1 MEHDTLAAPRERRL
15 PAMQGR
21 RRLAVVA
28 AMLGVGF
35 ALVLASTAA
44 GDGKQGLKVGETL
57 TIATSA
63 SPSTL
68 DPASGQNSYSPYYDL
83 AYDPLIIKAPDGTYK
98 PGLALSWKYGA
109 RNKSFSLQLRPGV
122 RFSDGTRLT
131 AAVVKTWIE
140 HAKALPGGYG
150 GTYFGALTNI
160 KVTSPLSL
168 TLIFNTPT
176 PLLELD
182 FSQLLEMGMVGS
194 SRAVAAKT
202 LGTTTDGAGPYMLDN
217 GATVTGDHYTYVPN
231 PHYWNKSAVHWK
243 KVVVRVITNPTTA
256 LSALET
262 GQVQVALG
270 QPVTSVGAAAKAGL
284 KNDAPLTL
292 FLALSLIDRN
302 GKVAPALGDVR
313 VRQAL
318 NYAIDRK
325 AVAAVV
331 GAGLGQPI
339 DQMAVPGDDSYD
351 SKLDNA
357 YPYNP
362 AKAKQLLAAA
372 GYGGG
377 LTLSA
382 IVWQGVGQDTM
393 AQAIAGELAKVGV
406 TLNLDIRTDVGD
418 YFQRLSGA
426 TYPTAAISFGRIP
439 AATDYQ
445 VLYGPNAALFNPF
458 KSADAQLSKLY
469 YKLIAT
475 PTAQMPAVA
484 RQMQDVL
491 VKQAWFVPVVATPL
505 VVFYTPTVA
514 GVNATPQRNV
524 IYASEITPT
533 R

>member
-1 MEHDTLAAPRERRL
+1 MMQHDNSAAPHGARL
-15 PAMQGR
+15 QSMQFR
-21 RRLAVVA
+21 RRLAVALAVA
-28 AMLGVGF
+28 IAMI
-35 ALVLASTAA
+35 LAGTAA
-44 GDGKQGLKVGETL
+44 GRGQQAAAVGGTL

-63 SPSTL
+63 SPATL
-68 DPASGQNSYSPYYDL
+68 DPASGQNAYSPYYDL
-83 AYDPLIIKAPDGTYK
+83 AYDPLIIKAPDGSYH
-98 PGLALSWKYGA
+98 PGLALSWRYGP
-109 RNKSFSLQLRPGV
+109 RNKSFSLKLRPGV
-122 RFSDGTRLT
+122 RFSDGTHLT
-131 AAVVKTWIE
+131 AGVVKTWVE
-140 HAKALPGGYG
+140 HAKAFPGGYG

-160 KVTSPLSL
+160 KVTGPLSL
-168 TLIFNTPT
+168 TLYFNTPT

-194 SRAVAAKT
+194 AKAVAAKT
-202 LGTTTDGAGPYMLDN
+202 LSTTTDGAGPYMLDK

-231 PHYWNKSAVHWK
+231 PYYWNKSAVHWK

-256 LSALET
+256 LSALQT

-270 QPVTSVGAAAKAGL
+270 QPVSSVGAATRAGL

-292 FLALSLIDRN
+292 FLALSLIDRT

-331 GAGLGQPI
+331 GAGLGRPI

-351 SKLDNA
+351 PKLDNA
-357 YPYNP
+357 YPYDP

-372 GYGGG
+372 GYGKG

-382 IVWQGVGQDTM
+382 LVWQGVGQDTM

-406 TLNLDIRTDVGD
+406 TLNLDIRSDVGD

-439 AATDYQ
+439 AATNYQ

-458 KSADAQLSKLY
+458 RSANTQLSRLY

-475 PTAQMPAVA
+475 PTAKMPAVA
-484 RQMQDVL
+484 RQMQEVL
-491 VKQAWFVPVVATPL
+491 VQQAWFLPVVATPL
-505 VVFYTPTVA
+505 VVFYRPDVT

-524 IYASEITPT
+524 VYASEIAPAH
-533 R
+533 

>member
-1 MEHDTLAAPRERRL
+1 MKHDNLAAPRDRRL
-15 PAMQGR
+15 PAAQGR
-21 RRLAVVA
+21 RPFAVVA
-28 AMLGVGF
+28 ATLGV
-35 ALVLASTAA
+35 ALMLVLAGTASGRGHQTVA
-44 GDGKQGLKVGETL
+44 SGGTL

-68 DPASGQNSYSPYYDL
+68 DPASGQNAYSPYYDL
-83 AYDPLIIKAPDGTYK
+83 AYDPLIIKAPDGSYK
-98 PGLALSWKYGA
+98 PGLALSWKYGP
-109 RNKSFSLQLRPGV
+109 RNKSFSLKLRPGV

-131 AAVVKTWIE
+131 AQVVKTWVL

-150 GTYFGALTNI
+150 GTYFGALTDV
-160 KVTSPLSL
+160 KVMGPLSL
-168 TLIFNTPT
+168 TLLFNTPT

-194 SRAVAAKT
+194 AKAVATNT
-202 LGTTTDGAGPYMLDN
+202 LARTTDGAGPYMLDK

-231 PHYWNKSAVHWK
+231 PYYWNKSAVHWK
-243 KVVVRVITNPTTA
+243 KVIVRVITNPTTA
-256 LSALET
+256 LSALQT

-270 QPVTSVGAAAKAGL
+270 QPVSSAGAATRAGL
-284 KNDAPLTL
+284 KTDAPLTL

-331 GAGLGQPI
+331 GAGLGRPI

-351 SKLDNA
+351 QKLDNA
-357 YPYNP
+357 YPYDP

-372 GYGGG
+372 GYGKG
-377 LTLSA
+377 LTLPA
-382 IVWQGVGQDTM
+382 LVWQGVGQDTM

-418 YFQRLSGA
+418 YFQKLSGA
-426 TYPTAAISFGRIP
+426 TYPAAAISFGRIP

-445 VLYGPNAALFNPF
+445 VLYGPSAGLFNPF
-458 KSADAQLSKLY
+458 KSTNSDLTRLY

-475 PTAQMPAVA
+475 PTSKMPAVA

-491 VKQAWFVPVVATPL
+491 VRQAWFVPVAATPL
-505 VVFYTPTVA
+505 VVLYSPKVTS
-514 GVNATPQRNV
+514 VNATSQRNV
-524 IYASEITPT
+524 IYASEITPAH
-533 R
+533 

>member
-1 MEHDTLAAPRERRL
+1 MNHDISARLAGKRLPATLAAL
-15 PAMQGR
+15 T
-21 RRLAVVA
+21 LAVLVTLVA
-28 AMLGVGF
+28 TE
-35 ALVLASTAA
+35 TAA
-44 GDGKQGLKVGETL
+44 GTGQRELKTDGTL

-83 AYDPLIIKAPDGTYK
+83 AYDPLIIKAPDGSYK
-98 PGLALSWKYGA
+98 PGLALSWKYGP
-109 RNKSFSLQLRPGV
+109 RNKSFSIKLRPGV

-131 AAVVKTWIE
+131 ANVVKTWVL

-150 GTYFGALTNI
+150 GTYFGALTDI
-160 KVTSPLSL
+160 KATGPLSL
-168 TLIFNTPT
+168 TLIFSTPT

-182 FSQLLEMGMVGS
+182 FSQLLEMGMIGS
-194 SRAVAAKT
+194 AKAVAAKT
-202 LGTTTDGAGPYMLDN
+202 LSTTTDGAGPYMLDK

-231 PHYWNKSAVHWK
+231 PHYWNKNAVHWK

-270 QPVTSVGAAAKAGL
+270 QPVSSFRAATKAGL

-292 FLALSLIDRN
+292 FLALSLLDRN

-325 AVAAVV
+325 SVAAVV
-331 GAGLGQPI
+331 GAGLGRPI

-351 SKLDNA
+351 PALVNA

-372 GYGGG
+372 GYGKG
-377 LTLSA
+377 LTLPA
-382 IVWQGVGQDTM
+382 LVWQGVGQDTM

-406 TLNLDIRTDVGD
+406 TLNLDIRSDVGD

-426 TYPTAAISFGRIP
+426 NYPTAAISFGRIP

-458 KSADAQLSKLY
+458 KSTDSELSRLY

-475 PTAQMPAVA
+475 PTAKMPAVA
-484 RQMQDVL
+484 QQMQAVL
-491 VKQAWFVPVVATPL
+491 VHQAWFVPVVATPL
-505 VVFYTPTVA
+505 VVFYSPHVT
-514 GVNATPQRNV
+514 GVNATPRRNV
-524 IYASEITPT
+524 IYASEIAPA

>member
-1 MEHDTLAAPRERRL
+1 MHHHISATLAA
-15 PAMQGR
+15 AV
-21 RRLAVVA
+21 LAVA
-28 AMLGVGF
+28 LT
-35 ALVLASTAA
+35 LVLAGTAA
-44 GDGKQGLKVGETL
+44 GTGQAGGTL

-68 DPASGQNSYSPYYDL
+68 DPASGQNAYSPYYDL
-83 AYDPLIIKAPDGTYK
+83 AYDPLIIKAPDGSYK
-98 PGLALSWKYGA
+98 PCLALSWKYGP
-109 RNKSFSLQLRPGV
+109 RNKSFSIKLRPGV

-131 AAVVKTWIE
+131 AQAVKSWVL

-150 GTYFGALTNI
+150 GTYFSALSDI
-160 KVTSPLSL
+160 KVTGPLSL
-168 TLIFNTPT
+168 TLLFNTPT

-182 FSQLLEMGMVGS
+182 FSQFLEMGMIGS
-194 SRAVAAKT
+194 AKAVAANT
-202 LGTTTDGAGPYMLDN
+202 LSANTDGAGPYMLDK
-217 GATVTGDHYTYVPN
+217 GASVTGDHYTYVPN
-231 PHYWNKSAVHWK
+231 PYYWNKGAVHWK

-270 QPVTSVGAAAKAGL
+270 QPVSSVGAATKGGL
-284 KNDAPLTL
+284 KNSAPLTL
-292 FLALSLIDRN
+292 FLALSLNDRN

-331 GAGLGQPI
+331 GAGLGRPT

-351 SKLDNA
+351 PKLDNA
-357 YPYNP
+357 YPYDP
-362 AKAKQLLAAA
+362 ARAKQLLAAA
-372 GYGGG
+372 GYGKG

-382 IVWQGVGQDTM
+382 LVWQGVGQDTM
-393 AQAIAGELAKVGV
+393 AQAMAGELAKVGV
-406 TLNLDIRTDVGD
+406 TLNLDIRSDVGD

-458 KSADAQLSKLY
+458 KSSNAELSRLY

-475 PTAQMPAVA
+475 PTAKMPAVA
-484 RQMQDVL
+484 RQMQGVI
-491 VKQAWFVPVVATPL
+491 VHQAWFVPVVATPL
-505 VVFYTPTVA
+505 VVFYSKNVT
-514 GVNATPQRNV
+514 GVNATPNRNV
-524 IYASEITPT
+524 VYASEIAPAG
-533 R
+533 

>member
-1 MEHDTLAAPRERRL
+1 MEYDTLAAPRGMRR
-15 PAMQGR
+15 PATQGR
-21 RRLAVVA
+21 RQLAVA
-28 AMLGVGF
+28 ATLGVVLT
-35 ALVLASTAA
+35 LVLAGTATGTSRQAFKA
-44 GDGKQGLKVGETL
+44 GGTL

-68 DPASGQNSYSPYYDL
+68 DPASGQNAYSPYYDL
-83 AYDPLIIKAPDGTYK
+83 AYDPLIIKAPDGSYK

-109 RNKSFSLQLRPGV
+109 RNKSFSLKLRPGV
-122 RFSDGTRLT
+122 RFSDGSRLT
-131 AAVVKTWIE
+131 AQVVKTWIL

-150 GTYFGALTNI
+150 GTYFGALTSVKI
-160 KVTSPLSL
+160 TSPLSL

-182 FSQLLEMGMVGS
+182 LSQLLEMGMVGS
-194 SRAVAAKT
+194 AKAVAAKT
-202 LGTTTDGAGPYMLDN
+202 LATTTDGAGPYMLDK

-231 PHYWNKSAVHWK
+231 PYYWNKSAVHWK

-256 LSALET
+256 LSALQT

-270 QPVTSVGAAAKAGL
+270 QPVTSVNAAMRAGL

-318 NYAIDRK
+318 NYAVDRK

-331 GAGLGQPI
+331 GAGLGRPI

-351 SKLDNA
+351 PKLDNA
-357 YPYNP
+357 YPYDP

-372 GYGGG
+372 GYGKG

-393 AQAIAGELAKVGV
+393 AQALAGELAKVGV
-406 TLNLDIRTDVGD
+406 TLNLDIRSDVGD
-418 YFQRLSGA
+418 YFQKLSGA

-458 KSADAQLSKLY
+458 RSANSELSKLY

-475 PTAQMPAVA
+475 PTAKMPAVA

-505 VVFYTPTVA
+505 VVFYSPNVK
-514 GVNATPQRNV
+514 GVNATPERNV
-524 IYASEITPT
+524 IYASEIAPAH
-533 R
+533 

>member
-1 MEHDTLAAPRERRL
+1 MEHDTLAA
-15 PAMQGR
+15 R
-21 RRLAVVA
+21 RRGLAVLAGTLTV
-28 AMLGVGF
+28 LLTLVVVG
-35 ALVLASTAA
+35 TAA
-44 GDGKQGLKVGETL
+44 GRSGQSLAAGGTL

-68 DPASGQNSYSPYYDL
+68 DPASGQNAYSPYYDL
-83 AYDPLIIKAPDGTYK
+83 AYDPLIIKAPDGSYK
-98 PGLALSWKYGA
+98 PGLALSWKYGP
-109 RNKSFSLQLRPGV
+109 RNKSFSLKLRPGV

-131 AAVVKTWIE
+131 GQAVKTWVE

-150 GTYFGALTNI
+150 GTYFGALTDV
-160 KVTSPLSL
+160 KVTGPLSV

-182 FSQLLEMGMVGS
+182 FSQFLEMGMIGS
-194 SRAVAAKT
+194 AKAVAANT
-202 LGTTTDGAGPYMLDN
+202 LATATDGAGPYTLDK

-231 PHYWNKSAVHWK
+231 QYYWNKSAVHWK

-256 LSALET
+256 LSALQT

-270 QPVTSVGAAAKAGL
+270 QPVTSAGAATKDGL
-284 KNDAPLTL
+284 KTAAPLTL

-302 GKVAPALGDVR
+302 GKVAPALGDLR

-331 GAGLGQPI
+331 GAGLGRPI

-351 SKLDNA
+351 PKLDNA
-357 YPYNP
+357 YPYDP
-362 AKAKQLLAAA
+362 VKAKQLLAAA
-372 GYGGG
+372 GYGKG

-382 IVWQGVGQDTM
+382 LVWQGVGQDTM
-393 AQAIAGELAKVGV
+393 AQAMAGELAKVGV
-406 TLNLDIRTDVGD
+406 KLNLDIRSDVGD

-426 TYPTAAISFGRIP
+426 TYPTAAISFGRVP

-458 KSADAQLSKLY
+458 KSQNTELSTLY
-469 YKLIAT
+469 YQLIAT
-475 PTAQMPAVA
+475 PTAKMPAVA

-491 VKQAWFVPVVATPL
+491 VRQAWFVPVAATPL
-505 VVFYTPTVA
+505 VVLYSPKVT

-524 IYASEITPT
+524 IFASEITPAG
-533 R
+533 

>member
-1 MEHDTLAAPRERRL
+1 MHDISAMPRGKRL
-15 PAMQGR
+15 PATQGR
-21 RRLAVVA
+21 RRLAVV
-28 AMLGVGF
+28 VVTCVV
-35 ALVLASTAA
+35 ALTLLVAGTAA
-44 GDGKQGLKVGETL
+44 GHREQALKAGGIL

-63 SPSTL
+63 APSTL

-83 AYDPLIIKAPDGTYK
+83 AYDPLVIKSPDGSYK
-98 PGLALSWKYGA
+98 PGLALSWRYGP
-109 RNKSFSLQLRPGV
+109 RNKSFSIKLRPGV

-131 AAVVKTWIE
+131 ANVVRTWVE

-150 GTYFGALTNI
+150 ATYFSALTDVKI
-160 KVTSPLSL
+160 TGPLSL
-168 TLIFNTPT
+168 TLLFNTPT

-182 FSQLLEMGMVGS
+182 FSQLLEMGMIGS
-194 SRAVAAKT
+194 AKAVAANT
-202 LGTTTDGAGPYMLDN
+202 LATTTDGAGPYMLDK
-217 GATVTGDHYTYVPN
+217 GASVTGDHYTYVPN
-231 PHYWNKSAVHWK
+231 PYYWNKSAVHWK

-256 LSALET
+256 LSALQT

-270 QPVTSVGAAAKAGL
+270 QPVASVGAATRAGI
-284 KNDAPLTL
+284 KNNAPLTL
-292 FLALSLIDRN
+292 FLALSLIDRG
-302 GKVAPALGDVR
+302 GKVAPALGDLR

-331 GAGLGQPI
+331 GAGLGRPI

-351 SKLDNA
+351 PKLDNA
-357 YPYNP
+357 YPYDP
-362 AKAKQLLAAA
+362 TKAKQLLAAA
-372 GYGGG
+372 GYGKG

-393 AQAIAGELAKVGV
+393 SQAIAGELAKVGV

-418 YFQRLSGA
+418 YFQKLSGA

-458 KSADAQLSKLY
+458 KSTNSQLSRLY
-469 YKLIAT
+469 YRLIAT
-475 PTAQMPAVA
+475 PTAKMPAVA
-484 RQMQDVL
+484 RQMQAVL

-505 VVFYTPTVA
+505 VVFYNPSVT

-524 IYASEITPT
+524 IYASEIAPT
-533 R
+533 H